1 MQKAGTIKYILI
13 DAEDPEKLADFWG
26 KTLGRPI
33 KKRFGPYIELGSND
47 VPKVSIQKVGKRTP
61 GKNNVHFDLQTDD
74 LDTSQSYIE
83 SLGGRLVEVQRKGKW
98 EWRIMA
104 DPEGNV
110 FCLVTN

>member
-1 MQKAGTIKYILI
+1 MQSAGTIKYILI
-13 DAEDPEKLADFWG
+13 DAEDSEKLAEFWS
-26 KTLGRPI
+26 KVLGRPI
-33 KKRFGPYIELGSND
+33 KKRFGPYIELVSD
-47 VPKVSIQKVGKRTP
+47 DIPKVSIQKVDKRTS
-61 GKNNVHFDLQTDD
+61 GKNNMHFDLQTDN
-74 LDTSQSYIE
+74 LDASQNYIE